1 MHVDDLASA
10 CVYLLGEYDGSEPI
24 NIGSGQEVSIAELA
38 TIIKS
43 VVGFTGEIEFD
54 RTKPD
59 GTPRKL
65 LSSDKLQN
73 LGWQASVDLKTGIE
87 DTYQWFLKN
96 EVQSNNTKIA

>member
-1 MHVDDLASA
+1 MTLTFSRS
-10 CVYLLGEYDGSEPI
+10 GFDGAYTLKLHRYPSSISSPI
-24 NIGSGQEVSIAELA
+24 VA